1 MLVSLR
7 VYEFML
13 YQRAYTPISCL
24 LSIFL
29 PIRLTESREIT
40 QIDNL
45 SHEEFLTLEVFL
57 SKIIVVMH
65 MSLPKA
71 KKKKLIKEK
80 EFVKIAQKVKK
91 SLEQEAKYLLEG
103 RVKSGNSV
111 SHAIYFLP

>member
-1 MLVSLR
+1 
-7 VYEFML
+7 
-13 YQRAYTPISCL
+13 
-24 LSIFL
+24 
-29 PIRLTESREIT
+29 
-40 QIDNL
+40 
-45 SHEEFLTLEVFL
+45 
-57 SKIIVVMH
+57 MH

-103 RVKSGNSV
+103 RVKNGNSV